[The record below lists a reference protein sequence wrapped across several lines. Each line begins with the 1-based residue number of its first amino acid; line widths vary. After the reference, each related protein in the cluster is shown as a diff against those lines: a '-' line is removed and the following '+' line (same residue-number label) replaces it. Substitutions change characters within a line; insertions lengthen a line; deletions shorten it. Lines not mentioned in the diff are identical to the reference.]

1 MAQPCQALRHMFILN
16 SSTEVHE
23 ATHMTARHW
32 SGVTPVDV
40 LCVMIKNNS
49 YLGAG
54 KGFAQACC
62 LLVSSLNVLLIS
74 TQAPYE
80 IFGWFIFSR
89 YPSSAFLL
97 NWMWMPRQLYVP
109 FLLKCSAATCQYC
122 SLAGF
127 IRAGNIKYTCC
138 GHLCVFFSVFVVV
151 ETEFSDACS
160 QWTSSSWTDLLDFQL
175 HSALCPTA

>member
-1 MAQPCQALRHMFILN
+1 
-16 SSTEVHE
+16 
-23 ATHMTARHW
+23 MTARHW
-32 SGVTPVDV
+32 SGVTPVDA
-40 LCVMIKNNS
+40 LCLMIKNNS

-54 KGFAQACC
+54 IAFAQACC

-80 IFGWFIFSR
+80 IFGGYIFSR

-109 FLLKCSAATCQYC
+109 FLLKCSAATCQSC

-127 IRAGNIKYTCC
+127 IRAGSIRYTCC
-138 GHLCVFFSVFVVV
+138 GSLCVSFSVFVVV
-151 ETEFSDACS
+151 ETKFFWCLLSMNFVFLNWFAGFSTAF
-160 QWTSSSWTDLLDFQL
+160 SSFPNSLI
-175 HSALCPTA
+175 SAIFIVLFI